1 MSTSTVSATKRAGKI
16 RVGLV
21 GVGTWAEYGHIPAL
35 TLLPEFEIVALSS
48 RSQHKAD
55 AVAARHGIKYAFGS
69 LQELVSHP
77 EVDLVVVL
85 TPAPSHEEA
94 VRAAIAAG
102 KDVYCEWP
110 LTPTTAASSELL
122 ALAERA
128 GVRHIVGL
136 QRRLG
141 PDYRYVRDLMNEG
154 YIGELRS
161 VRLHVSVE
169 YFQKLRLASLY
180 FTVPAE
186 NFSSLL
192 SIYGGHFFDVVF
204 TMLGHPTSINA
215 LTVNQFKEI
224 TLIGTGEVMAHTNA
238 DQVVL
243 SGTFDNGAV
252 LSIHLEAGKR
262 NNYGMQL
269 DITGTTGDLKI
280 ANSTS
285 FGDALNVIEAAQ
297 GDHQRLRVLPV
308 PDKYNWL
315 PANTLGGSQR
325 ELANLY
331 AAYARDVQDGT
342 RLATTFADALVMH
355 RLLDQIATSAR
366 TGTRVALQAVRAA

>member
-1 MSTSTVSATKRAGKI
+1 MTTTIPAATRSGTI

-21 GVGTWAEYGHIPAL
+21 GVGTWAEYGYIPSL
-35 TLLPEFEIVALSS
+35 KLLPDFEIVAVSS
-48 RSQHKAD
+48 RSQAKAD
-55 AVAARHGIKYAFGS
+55 AVAARHGIKYALAS
-69 LQELVSHP
+69 LQALVEHP

-85 TPAPSHEEA
+85 TPAPSHDEA

-110 LTPTTAASSELL
+110 LTPSTAASTELM
-122 ALAERA
+122 ALAEQA

-141 PDYRYVRDLMNEG
+141 PDYRYVRDLLNEG

-161 VRLHVSVE
+161 VRLHISVE
-169 YFQKLRLASLY
+169 YFQRLRAAALY

-192 SIYGGHFFDVVF
+192 SIYGGHFLDAVF
-204 TMLGHPTSINA
+204 TMLGQPDSINA
-215 LTVNQFKEI
+215 LLVNQFKEI
-224 TLIGTGEVMAHTNA
+224 TLIETGEVMPHSTA

-243 SGTFDNGAV
+243 SGTFGNGAV
-252 LSIHLEAGKR
+252 LSVHLEAGKR

-269 DITGTTGDLKI
+269 DITGATGDLLI

-285 FGDALNVIEAAQ
+285 FGAALNVITAAQ
-297 GDHQRLRVLPV
+297 GDSQPMRVLPV

-315 PANTLGGSQR
+315 PANDLGGSQR

-331 AAYARDVQDGT
+331 AAYARDVRDGT
-342 RLATTFADALVMH
+342 RLVTTFADALVMH
-355 RLLDQIATSAR
+355 RLLDQIVASDR
-366 TGTRVALQAVRAA
+366 TGMRLSLA